1 MQINSPSQGED
12 DWSTLLGRRPR
23 PLSYRVVEWPFCYS
37 SLLGHGNRL
46 KYSYPQPH
54 QAKQRPKCT
63 NSPPPWRCKGKKIY
77 IIPHS
82 LEKGRESKPPQ
93 SPTHALCFPGSGV
106 GGFQWQVHYI
116 YLVSKSE
123 KELFFRESITS
134 QMYRISRSSY
144 ETLSADIRYTGGW
157 NFKTKWFPDIWV
169 NITDDELSREWHLV
183 EW

>member
-12 DWSTLLGRRPR
+12 DWSTLLGRRLR
-23 PLSYRVVEWPFCYS
+23 PLSYRVVKWPFCYS
-37 SLLGHGNRL
+37 SLLGHGNGL
-46 KYSYPQPH
+46 KYSNPQPH

-63 NSPPPWRCKGKKIY
+63 NSPPPW
-77 IIPHS
+77 
-82 LEKGRESKPPQ
+82 EKNALSPTPLRRAESQ
-93 SPTHALCFPGSGV
+93 SPHKAPPMPHVFPGWGL
-106 GGFQWQVHYI
+106 GALQWQVHYI

-134 QMYRISRSSY
+134 QMYRISRISY

>member
-1 MQINSPSQGED
+1 MNSPSQGED
-12 DWSTLLGRRPR
+12 DWFPLPGSRPR
-23 PLSYRVVEWPFCYS
+23 LLSYQVVKWPLCYP
-37 SLLGHGNRL
+37 SLLGHSNRL
-46 KYSYPQPH
+46 KYSNSQPH

-63 NSPPPWRCKGKKIY
+63 VSLGMQREKKELSPTPLR
-77 IIPHS
+77 
-82 LEKGRESKPPQ
+82 RESRPPQ
-93 SPTHALCFPGSGV
+93 SPTHAPCFPGLGV

-134 QMYRISRSSY
+134 QMYRFSRISY

-157 NFKTKWFPDIWV
+157 NFKTKWLPDIWV